1 MGAGLHSGGTTTPG
15 VRDRRKCG
23 CGHMAAARAAGD
35 GVGSGTHSTQESLMK
50 DETQLQGTFERHHVG
65 RFSEGIEQLADTPE
79 KRRIGSFA
87 DGYDLASR
95 RRQGWTNPRRIA

>member
-1 MGAGLHSGGTTTPG
+1 
-15 VRDRRKCG
+15 
-23 CGHMAAARAAGD
+23 
-35 GVGSGTHSTQESLMK
+35 MK
-50 DETQLQGTFERHHVG
+50 DQTQVAGAVEERHVG